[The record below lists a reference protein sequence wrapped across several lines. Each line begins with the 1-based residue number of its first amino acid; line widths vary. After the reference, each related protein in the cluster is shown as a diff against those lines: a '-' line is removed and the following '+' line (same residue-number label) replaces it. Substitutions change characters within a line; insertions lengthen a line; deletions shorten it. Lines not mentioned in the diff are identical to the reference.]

1 MKRKISRSLKQTF
14 ANKEHTQKEIVYF
27 LSYPR
32 NEEHKNHITG
42 EVHVYPKYRSAFF
55 YNIAY
60 QYEGKYE
67 VSYFIF
73 HTHLLNSV

>member
-42 EVHVYPKYRSAFF
+42 EVHVQNIGVLF
-55 YNIAY
+55 YSIAY
-60 QYEGKYE
+60 QYEGKYK

-73 HTHLLNSV
+73 YTHLLNSV